1 MTLEELRQQHP
12 ELVAQ
17 IEAATKNA
25 ATTEA
30 IAAERARIKDIESIE
45 SAVGD
50 PQLVAD
56 AKYGENPCTA
66 AELSLKA
73 MQKQAKLGTQ
83 HLENSA
89 KDFKESGAGDVGAVP
104 NGGSGDEPDDEVQ
117 QVSAMVNAY
126 QQTKT
131 KNGGKK

>member
-1 MTLEELRQQHP
+1 MTLEEMRQQYP

-17 IEAATKNA
+17 IEAAA
-25 ATTEA
+25 QATATNEA
-30 IAAERARIKDIESIE
+30 ITAERNRIRDIESIE
-45 SAVGD
+45 AAVGD

-56 AKYGENPCTA
+56 AKYGEKPCTA

-83 HLENSA
+83 HLDNSS
-89 KDFKESGAGDVGAVP
+89 KDFKASGAEGVGAAP
-104 NGGSGDEPDDEVQ
+104 NSGNKDDETDEVQ
-117 QVSAMVNAY
+117 EVNAIAGVY
-126 QQTKT
+126 NKM

>member
-12 ELVAQ
+12 ELVDQ
-17 IEAATKNA
+17 IEAAAKGT
-25 ATTEA
+25 ATNEA
-30 IAAERARIKDIESIE
+30 ITAERNRIKDIESIE
-45 SAVGD
+45 AAVGD
-50 PQLVAD
+50 QQLVAE

-83 HLENSA
+83 HLDNSA
-89 KDFKESGAGDVGAVP
+89 KDFKESGAEGVGAAP
-104 NGGSGDEPDDEVQ
+104 NSGNQEDETDEAQ
-117 QVSAMVNAY
+117 QVSAIVDVYNKM
-126 QQTKT
+126 